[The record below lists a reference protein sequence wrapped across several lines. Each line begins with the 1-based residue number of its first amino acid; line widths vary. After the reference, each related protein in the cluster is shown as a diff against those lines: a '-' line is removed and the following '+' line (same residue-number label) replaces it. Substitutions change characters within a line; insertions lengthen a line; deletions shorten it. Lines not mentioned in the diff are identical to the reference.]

1 MDLCYS
7 ALPIFVVVFTSLLY
21 TLRATQVYVA
31 WSEGWNWP
39 ITSSAATSSLVT
51 LLITGTLTLFLYHL
65 ILGTGEPLAEQL
77 TRTDA
82 PILDTLIEDE
92 GVEVNTGISRLG

>member
-1 MDLCYS
+1 M
-7 ALPIFVVVFTSLLY
+7 
-21 TLRATQVYVA
+21 
-31 WSEGWNWP
+31 
-39 ITSSAATSSLVT
+39 
-51 LLITGTLTLFLYHL
+51 FLYHL